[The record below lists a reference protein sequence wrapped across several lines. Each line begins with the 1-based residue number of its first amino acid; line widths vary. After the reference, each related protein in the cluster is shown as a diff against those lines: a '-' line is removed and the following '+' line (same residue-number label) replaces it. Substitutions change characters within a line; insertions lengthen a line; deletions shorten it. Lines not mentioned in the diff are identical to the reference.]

1 MKKIKT
7 LTVLIF
13 LLLLVF
19 VACKKDK
26 VVDRRPDFL
35 GTWTGTLSQRFPYLG
50 SVVIDSTVQIIS
62 VIATTTDKILIEGLN
77 GSNPPSAVVD
87 GNTFVLEEWGGYQT
101 VNNQTLTLK
110 IRGSGFIE
118 NDIINESGNIVYSI
132 GSEMLSGV
140 WSAKL
145 YRKN

>member
-1 MKKIKT
+1 M
-7 LTVLIF
+7 
-13 LLLLVF
+13 
-19 VACKKDK
+19 
-26 VVDRRPDFL
+26 DRRPDFL